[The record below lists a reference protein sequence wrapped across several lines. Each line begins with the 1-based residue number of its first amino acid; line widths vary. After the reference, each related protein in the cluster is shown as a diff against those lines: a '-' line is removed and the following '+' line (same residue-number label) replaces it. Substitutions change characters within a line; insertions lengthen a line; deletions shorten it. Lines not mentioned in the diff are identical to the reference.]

1 MYNRL
6 ESYLENNN
14 IIYDHQ
20 FGFRKSFSTEHA
32 LMSITEQFKSNF
44 ASKSYSCGIFVDLEK
59 AFDTVNHQILISKLK
74 YYGLSE
80 TSLKWFT
87 SYLSNRLQKV
97 FLNGEVS
104 RLDKVV
110 CGVPQG
116 SNLGPL
122 LFLIYINDMNK
133 AIKHSSVYH
142 FADDTNLLYS
152 HKNPKTLKNKVNQDL
167 KLLYEWLCANRLSL
181 NVGKTEFMIFRPPRK
196 SITDRVVL
204 TLNRTK
210 IYESTKIKYL
220 GIILDSR
227 LTWKEHID
235 ELAKKLNRSIGILYK
250 TRNYCPLQIRKT
262 LYFSIFNSHLS
273 YGLPVWGQSKQI
285 YLDRIKKIQK
295 KAIRAI
301 TFSDNRA
308 HSSPLFKNLKI
319 LNVTDLIKLKIAS
332 LLWDLDKKTLP
343 HSLSTYFIKAN
354 LVHEQNTCFA
364 VQGNCRVPKCNNSFQ
379 SIGAKMY
386 NELNRKEAFSLNNKL
401 TFIKEIKNDFLFY
414 Y

>member
-1 MYNRL
+1 M
-6 ESYLENNN
+6 
-14 IIYDHQ
+14 
-20 FGFRKSFSTEHA
+20 
-32 LMSITEQFKSNF
+32 
-44 ASKSYSCGIFVDLEK
+44 
-59 AFDTVNHQILISKLK
+59 
-74 YYGLSE
+74 
-80 TSLKWFT
+80 
-87 SYLSNRLQKV
+87 
-97 FLNGEVS
+97 S

-196 SITDRVVL
+196 SIIDRVVL

-227 LTWKEHID
+227 LTWKEHIE

-262 LYFSIFNSHLS
+262 LYFSIFNSYLS

-301 TFSDNRA
+301 TFSDSRA
-308 HSSPLFKNLKI
+308 HTSPLFKNLKI

-343 HSLSTYFIKAN
+343 HSLSTYFTKAN
-354 LVHEQNTCFA
+354 SMHEQNTRFA

-386 NELNRKEAFSLNNKL
+386 NELNRKEAFSSNNKC
-401 TFIKEIKNDFLFY
+401 TFLKEIKNDFLFY